1 MFWNKKSKEDTTA
14 VEEYARDELKEY
26 VSVDSLKGHLVDMLE
41 ENRQLKQ
48 QLESMEE
55 KSRKDLKAAQTQ
67 KELSLV
73 TADEYKKR
81 EREAKQEAQE
91 LKRRLDFAEKERDEY
106 KRRFNDS
113 VSSAEIAK
121 ADLQR
126 EKANMSLDAAVGKTI
141 REYTEENPDWEKK
154 TKTVLVEVIKNAL
167 DAGV

>member
-14 VEEYARDELKEY
+14 VEEYTRDELKEY
-26 VSVDSLKGHLVDMLE
+26 ISVDSLKGHLVDMLE

-55 KSRKDLKAAQTQ
+55 KNRKELKQAQTQ

-81 EREAKQEAQE
+81 EREARQETQE
-91 LKRRLDFAEKERDEY
+91 LKRCLDFAEKERDEY
-106 KRRFNDS
+106 KRRYNDS
-113 VSSAEIAK
+113 VSSVETAK
-121 ADLQR
+121 AELQR
-126 EKANMSLDAAVGKTI
+126 ERANMNLDATIGKAI

-154 TKTVLVEVIKNAL
+154 TKIVLVEIIKNAL
-167 DAGV
+167 DADV